1 MAKKMKP
8 VIISP
13 FAKEYLKKKSKSKN
27 KKHIKKTYTKPSVDF
42 VRKRGVVAIG
52 TKKKKKKTRYQQRNV
67 KNGASIRVYIMTKEQ
82 FEERVEEINAYEKK
96 RDEVIKGKLY
106 TPVEKKER
114 LKREPSKKV
123 SPLKPNNNTPAKT
136 NNNFTKYL
144 MLIYSRRLLSDAV
157 DIYGNVTGKTI
168 EVNKMRRAIN
178 ISTQAITASTSVHG
192 LIATT
197 LNVSNAIAM
206 EQINIQK
213 ALNKTSFIKV
223 GIGSVVNSYG
233 RYN

>member
-1 MAKKMKP
+1 MAKKMNP

-13 FAKEYLKKKSKSKN
+13 FAKESLKKKSKSKSQ
-27 KKHIKKTYTKPSVDF
+27 KKRTKADVEYWTKYARKK
-42 VRKRGVVAIG
+42 G
-52 TKKKKKKTRYQQRNV
+52 TISPFAKKKKKTRYQQRNV
-67 KNGASIRVYIMTKEQ
+67 KNGAAIRIYIMTKEQ
-82 FEERVEEINAYEKK
+82 FEERAEEIHAYEKK
-96 RDEVIKGKLY
+96 RAEVIKVKLY

-136 NNNFTKYL
+136 NNSFTKHL
-144 MLIYSRRLLSDAV
+144 MLMYSRRLLNDGV
-157 DIYGNVTGKTI
+157 NLYGNVTGKSI
-168 EVNKMRRAIN
+168 EVDKMKRAIN
-178 ISTQAITASTSVHG
+178 ISTQAITASTSVYG

-213 ALNKTSFIKV
+213 ALNKTAFIQA
-223 GIGSVVNSYG
+223 GIGSVSNSYG

>member
-1 MAKKMKP
+1 MAKKMNP

-13 FAKEYLKKKSKSKN
+13 FAKESLKKKSKSKN
-27 KKHIKKTYTKPSVDF
+27 KKHITKTYTKPSVEF
-42 VRKRGVVAIG
+42 VRKRGIVAIG
-52 TKKKKKKTRYQQRNV
+52 TKKKKKTRYQQRNV

-96 RDEVIKGKLY
+96 RAEVIKVKLY

-136 NNNFTKYL
+136 NNSFTKHL
-144 MLIYSRRLLSDAV
+144 MLMYSRRLLNDGV
-157 DIYGNVTGKTI
+157 NLYGNVTGKSI
-168 EVNKMRRAIN
+168 EVNKMKRAIN
-178 ISTQAITASTSVHG
+178 ISTQAITASTSVYG

-213 ALNKTSFIKV
+213 ALNKTAFIQA
-223 GIGSVVNSYG
+223 GIGSVSNSYG